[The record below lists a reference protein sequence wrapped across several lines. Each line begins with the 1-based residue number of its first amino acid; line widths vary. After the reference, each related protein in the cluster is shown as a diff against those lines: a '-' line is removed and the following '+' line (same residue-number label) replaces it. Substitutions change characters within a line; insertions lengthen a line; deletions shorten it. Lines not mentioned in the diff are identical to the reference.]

1 MDSRFRELWNE
12 SYNMLSFE
20 IKRLNMDLSYIDKQI
35 VFNYYK
41 ERIIDGLWYSRTFV
55 SDYNSWLW
63 EHVEDG
69 KKRNKIRD
77 IMYSFNPPSNSLL
90 SAWSSIFI
98 GIIAIIAGIWLL
110 SISQEVAGVPTLLIG
125 VTLLAMGFFMFR
137 KSKGKTNLEAIK
149 IELNNIG
156 DKIEK
161 ML

>member
-1 MDSRFRELWNE
+1 MSSRFRELWNE
-12 SYNMLSFE
+12 SFNMLSFE

-41 ERIIDGLWYSRTFV
+41 ERIVDRLWYSKTFV

-77 IMYSFNPPSNSLL
+77 IMYSFNPPSNSLWP
-90 SAWSSIFI
+90 AWGSIFI
-98 GIIAIIAGIWLL
+98 GTIAIMAGIVLL
-110 SISQEVAGVPTLLIG
+110 SILQVVAGVTTILIG
-125 VTLLAMGFFMFR
+125 ITLSVIGFFMLK
-137 KSKGKTNLEAIK
+137 KSKGKTNMEAIK
-149 IELNNIG
+149 MELNNIG

>member
-1 MDSRFRELWNE
+1 MNSRFRELWNE

-77 IMYSFNPPSNSLL
+77 IMYSFNPPSNSLW

-110 SISQEVAGVPTLLIG
+110 SILQEVAGVPTLLIG
-125 VTLLAMGFFMFR
+125 VTLLAMGFLMFR